1 MPELVRTRA
10 MRGAIL
16 RDGLVVR
23 QSFVMAATACM
34 LIAASLHVGPAP
46 AARDVLG
53 ATPEFASALRWA
65 AATQREPGDT
75 PFLHDMVPGV
85 LISSLVLAGLP
96 ATTAL
101 GDGRRL

>member
-10 MRGAIL
+10 MRGALL
-16 RDGLVVR
+16 RDSLVVR

-34 LIAASLHVGPAP
+34 LIAASLHVGPVP

-53 ATPEFASALRWA
+53 AAPEFASALRWA
-65 AATQREPGDT
+65 AATQREPGNT
-75 PFLHDMVPGV
+75 QSLHDVVPGV

-96 ATTAL
+96 ATNL
-101 GDGRRL
+101 LDDLS